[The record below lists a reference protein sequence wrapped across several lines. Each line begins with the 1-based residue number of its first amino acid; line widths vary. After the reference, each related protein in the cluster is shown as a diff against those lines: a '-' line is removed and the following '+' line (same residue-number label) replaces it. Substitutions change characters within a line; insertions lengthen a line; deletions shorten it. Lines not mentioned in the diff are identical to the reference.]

1 MNPLRRQ
8 VTDDRAVRLQKVM
21 RRLRGLDREVPAQ
34 VLHCLF
40 YIAARENCHKQALEE
55 DLKMTTASASRN
67 TDWLSQSH
75 RIKGADG
82 LGLITKEQDPDNRRR
97 IQLRL
102 TPAGQDLMDELYDLL
117 YVQTTQNLQN
127 SSASD

>member
-8 VTDDRAVRLQKVM
+8 VTDDRAVRLQNVM

-34 VLHCLF
+34 VLQCLF
-40 YIAARENCHKQALEE
+40 YIAARDNCHKQALEE

-75 RIKGADG
+75 RIKHATG

-97 IQLRL
+97 IQLKL
-102 TPAGQDLMDELYDLL
+102 TPAGRDLMDELYDLL
-117 YVQTTQNLQN
+117 YVQTTQTHQDN
-127 SSASD
+127 SAGD